1 MIKVSVSVK
10 PNSNS
15 DVIISQKFIA
25 EIKLTS
31 NTPIDNSI
39 SISLE
44 NRNHIQQIGNISSF
58 TPSNNNTSGSFFV
71 ILLVSDTITSGE
83 LVSFDIKSSYFGTK
97 SVQYVAKHIQ
107 QETLSLKFY
116 KKYLPTPNKLNVPS
130 QGEICS
136 KVMTTIKS
144 SDGKPLSGTPIFIPH
159 LFNFKNFDIYDS
171 EKNKIEVTPPP
182 MNGFFINS
190 NEKGEVIFY
199 VYPHIGVATKIT
211 LDSMIYNT
219 TPSIRSMNELYV
231 ASSQP
236 QGNDSLLDPPDIE
249 NIYGENLTSPNSF
262 IFKTKVDQYDKAKP
276 QDTILFFVN
285 NIFTGYAFTIESI
298 DDLGGYSI
306 KLPYKIFE
314 KYKYVACRFYYII
327 FSFNE
332 NVYYSYPL
340 SIVFKGGVPNTPQPD
355 INRIYDTCVVYNSA
369 GISSD
374 NIIQEMDYVDS
385 TEISNY
391 RNNPCNAGLFVQ
403 IMGTNDPKDNSKVPL
418 GSEVFLNLYINSST
432 KTVHHPRKLR
442 MPSLPDG
449 NNNSAK
455 LIFNISHS
463 YLIDCLAYPDRGGDI
478 YFDYHIGS
486 DNDDDVTYGKVW
498 QGRIDTPIID

>member
-10 PNSNS
+10 PNS
-15 DVIISQKFIA
+15 DVIISQEFIA

-31 NTPIDNSI
+31 NIPIDNSI

-44 NRNHIQQIGNISSF
+44 NTSYISPVGKISSF
-58 TPSNNNTSGSFFV
+58 TPSYNNTSGSFFV
-71 ILLVSDTITSGE
+71 RLLVSDKITSGE

-97 SVQYVAKHIQ
+97 HVEYVAKHIQ

-116 KKYLPTPNKLNVPS
+116 KKYLPTPDQPNFPS

-144 SDGKPLSGTPIFIPH
+144 SDGQPLSGTPIFIPY
-159 LFNFKNFDIYDS
+159 LYNFKDFDIYDS
-171 EKNKIEVTPPP
+171 EKNKIEVTSAP
-182 MNGFFINS
+182 MKGFFINS

-211 LDSMIYNT
+211 LDSMIYNAT
-219 TPSIRSMNELYV
+219 SSIHSMNELYV

-249 NIYGENLTSPNSF
+249 NIHGENLTSPNSF
-262 IFKTKVDQYDKAKP
+262 IFKTKVDQYDNAKS

-314 KYKYVACRFYYII
+314 KYKDVACSFYYII
-327 FSFNE
+327 FSVNE

-355 INRIYDTCVVYNSA
+355 INRIYNTCVVYNSA
-369 GISSD
+369 GISPD
-374 NIIQEMDYVDS
+374 NILQEMDYVDS

-391 RNNPCNAGLFVQ
+391 RNNPDNAGLFVQ
-403 IMGTNDPKDNSKVPL
+403 IMGTNDLKDNSNVPL

-432 KTVHHPRKLR
+432 KTVHHSLKKT
-442 MPSLPDG
+442 MQNLPDG

-455 LIFNISHS
+455 LIFNIPHS
-463 YLIDCLAYPDRGGDI
+463 CLIDCLAYPDRGGDI
-478 YFDYHIGS
+478 YFDYQIGF
-486 DNDDDVTYGKVW
+486 DNDDDLTYGKVW